1 MLAEEEERGGRAIV
15 RFRGGGGLLAPGMTS
30 RTPAPGAKEDLWIG
44 SPKRTAFASIS
55 RRMGESVVNT
65 GAGG

>member
-15 RFRGGGGLLAPGMTS
+15 RFRGGGLLAPGMTS